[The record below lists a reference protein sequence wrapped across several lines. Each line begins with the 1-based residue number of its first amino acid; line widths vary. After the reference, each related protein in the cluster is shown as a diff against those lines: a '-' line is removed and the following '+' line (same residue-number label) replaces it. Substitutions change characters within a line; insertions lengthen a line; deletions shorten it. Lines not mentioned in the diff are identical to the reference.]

1 MVADMVNS
9 NVIRVF
15 NLNIWN
21 YNEPWEVR
29 RELIAE
35 AIRREEPDLIALQEI
50 QYLSWYEKDPRHQAD
65 QLAELLPGYSLIWQ
79 PAHHY
84 RGLGA
89 NEKWEGLAI
98 LSRFPV
104 VDRRC
109 LLLSRDESDP
119 DDTFQRIVL
128 GAEVCTPGG
137 ALWLFTTH
145 FPLSA
150 RARERVACE
159 AYDFV
164 VGTAGRHPFVLT
176 GDFNARPDS
185 APIRFLTGRLALEG
199 RRSNLVDAWALLHPD
214 EPGFTS
220 PTWEPRQRIDYIFV
234 SPLVEVHEIALAATE
249 PNAQGVYP
257 SDHCGLIAKLGI

>member
-1 MVADMVNS
+1 MGHS
-9 NVIRVF
+9 NAIRVF

-65 QLAELLPGYSLIWQ
+65 QLAERLPGYSLIWQ
-79 PAHHY
+79 PAHY
-84 RGLGA
+84 YQGFGA
-89 NEKWEGLAI
+89 DGKWEGLAI

-104 VDRRC
+104 VDRRYQ
-109 LLLSRDESDP
+109 LLSRDEGDP
-119 DDTFQRIVL
+119 DDRHQRIVL
-128 GAEVCTPGG
+128 GAKVRALAG

-159 AYDFV
+159 VYDFV
-164 VGTAGRHPFVLT
+164 VETAGRLPFVLT
-176 GDFNARPDS
+176 GDLNAQPDA
-185 APIRFLTGRLALEG
+185 APIRFLTGRLTLEG
-199 RRSNLVDAWALLHPD
+199 QRGNLVDAWALLHPD
-214 EPGFTS
+214 EPGFTW
-220 PTWEPRQRIDYIFV
+220 PTWEPRERIDYIFV
-234 SPLVEVHEIALAATE
+234 SPSVRVHEIALAATE
-249 PNAQGVYP
+249 PNAQGIYP
-257 SDHCGLIAKLGI
+257 SDHCGLVAEVEI